1 MKRVLIC
8 DDSPVDRK
16 VIAKSL
22 EKHFEVLQADGGDA
36 ALEIVKSSAVDLLL
50 LDINMPGKDGPETL
64 RELRNLG
71 FQTPVV
77 LLTAEVR
84 TSVIKAMMVDGIK
97 SYIVKPVSPDDLR
110 KRVADVLGV
119 SLDGAE
125 EEDEPQPV
133 EVSKQSAF
141 AILVVDQ
148 FEMVSTRL
156 KELLGDAVKV
166 TYAKTSMVARQYM
179 DERKFDLVLVD
190 TELPNIDLAAFVDS
204 LIKLNSD
211 VPIVGIYM
219 RDVPNAFSDAM
230 RLKFSGHI
238 YKPFHKAELEVLYDE
253 FLFSRDVKV
262 ISLKGPT
269 LTALT
274 PIMPAADESGDEAAE
289 AAPEG
294 EAAEGEADASPEA
307 DAAAEPEEVELKL
320 SDAYC
325 VRLRAALQSG
335 IRQIAAGS
343 HIFSIVDLRA
353 LPGAQVEEFTL
364 LSLEQGARFGLD
376 TRVVMASLEA
386 VPDALKE
393 KHPGGIFG
401 SVDDAITY
409 GDEGED

>member
-16 VIAKSL
+16 VIAKAL
-22 EKHFEVLQADGGDA
+22 EKHFDVVQAEGGDA
-36 ALEIVKSSAVDLLL
+36 ALEALKASSIDLLL

-125 EEDEPQPV
+125 EEEEPQQV
-133 EVSKQSAF
+133 EVSKQTAF
-141 AILVVDQ
+141 SILIVDQ

-156 KELLGDAVKV
+156 KELLGESVKV

-179 DERKFDLVLVD
+179 DERNFDLVLVD
-190 TELPNIDLAAFVDS
+190 TELPNVDLAGLVEA
-204 LIKLNSD
+204 LIKLKAD

-230 RLKFSGHI
+230 RLKLSGHV

-262 ISLKGPT
+262 TSMKGPT

-274 PIMPAADESGDEAAE
+274 PIMPTQETVDKKD
-289 AAPEG
+289 PEG
-294 EAAEGEADASPEA
+294 DSEGAEGG
-307 DAAAEPEEVELKL
+307 DAASEEGSGEVELTL
-320 SDAYC
+320 SEAYC
-325 VRLRAALQSG
+325 VRLRAGLQSG
-335 IRQIAAGS
+335 IRQIASGS
-343 HIFSIVDLRA
+343 HVFGIVDLRA
-353 LPGAQVEEFTL
+353 LPEANLPEFTL
-364 LSLEQGARFGLD
+364 LSLEQGVRLGLD
-376 TRVVMASLEA
+376 TRVVMSSLDGL
-386 VPDALKE
+386 PNDLKE
-393 KHPGGIFG
+393 RFPGGVFASI
-401 SVDDAITY
+401 DDAITY
-409 GDEGED
+409 GDEEDS

>member
-1 MKRVLIC
+1 
-8 DDSPVDRK
+8 
-16 VIAKSL
+16 
-22 EKHFEVLQADGGDA
+22 
-36 ALEIVKSSAVDLLL
+36 
-50 LDINMPGKDGPETL
+50 
-64 RELRNLG
+64 
-71 FQTPVV
+71 
-77 LLTAEVR
+77 
-84 TSVIKAMMVDGIK
+84 
-97 SYIVKPVSPDDLR
+97 
-110 KRVADVLGV
+110 
-119 SLDGAE
+119 
-125 EEDEPQPV
+125 
-133 EVSKQSAF
+133 
-141 AILVVDQ
+141 
-148 FEMVSTRL
+148 
-156 KELLGDAVKV
+156 
-166 TYAKTSMVARQYM
+166 
-179 DERKFDLVLVD
+179 
-190 TELPNIDLAAFVDS
+190 
-204 LIKLNSD
+204 
-211 VPIVGIYM
+211 
-219 RDVPNAFSDAM
+219 M

-274 PIMPAADESGDEAAE
+274 PIMPAADESGDEVAE

>member
-16 VIAKSL
+16 VIAKAL
-22 EKHFEVLQADGGDA
+22 EKFFDVVQADGGDA
-36 ALEIVKSSAVDLLL
+36 ALEVVKNSTVDLLL

-119 SLDGAE
+119 SLGGKD
-125 EEDEPQPV
+125 EDAEPQQV
-133 EVSKQSAF
+133 EVVKQTAF
-141 AILVVDQ
+141 AVLIVDQ

-156 KELLGDAVKV
+156 RELLGETVKV
-166 TYAKTSMVARQYM
+166 TYAKTSMVARQYV
-179 DERKFDLVLVD
+179 DERNFDLILVD
-190 TELPNIDLAAFVDS
+190 TELPNVDLAGLVES
-204 LIKLNSD
+204 LKRLKPDI
-211 VPIVGIYM
+211 PIVGIYM

-230 RLKFSGHI
+230 RLKFAGHV

-262 ISLKGPT
+262 VSIKGPT

-274 PIMPAADESGDEAAE
+274 PIMPAQDDVKAAE
-289 AAPEG
+289 EASETEG
-294 EAAEGEADASPEA
+294 AEGEST
-307 DAAAEPEEVELKL
+307 DAAAETSESVSEPELTL
-320 SDAYC
+320 SETYC
-325 VRLRAALQSG
+325 VRLRAALASG

-343 HIFSIVDLRA
+343 HVFGIVDLRA
-353 LPGAQVEEFTL
+353 LPNSNVSEFSL
-364 LSLEQGARFGLD
+364 LALKQGARLALD
-376 TRVVMASLEA
+376 TRVVVASTDA
-386 VPDALKE
+386 VPDSVKE
-393 KHPGGIFG
+393 KYVGGIFG

-409 GDEGED
+409 GDEDES

>member
-16 VIAKSL
+16 VIAKAL
-22 EKHFEVLQADGGDA
+22 EKHFDVVQADGGDA
-36 ALEIVKSSAVDLLL
+36 ALDAVKSSAIDLLL

-119 SLDGAE
+119 SLDGGD
-125 EEDEPQPV
+125 EEDEPQQV
-133 EVSKQSAF
+133 EVSKQTAF
-141 AILVVDQ
+141 SILIVDQ

-156 KELLGDAVKV
+156 KELLGDSVKV

-190 TELPNIDLAAFVDS
+190 TELPNVDLAGLVES
-204 LIKLNSD
+204 LVKLKEG

-230 RLKFSGHI
+230 RLKLSGHV
-238 YKPFHKAELEVLYDE
+238 YKPFQKAELEVLYDE

-262 ISLKGPT
+262 TSIKGPT

-274 PIMPAADESGDEAAE
+274 PIMPVQDEQQPENDAPEEASDDAEGAESAPEAE
-289 AAPEG
+289 A
-294 EAAEGEADASPEA
+294 
-307 DAAAEPEEVELKL
+307 VETELTL

-325 VRLRAALQSG
+325 VRLRAGLHSG
-335 IRQIAAGS
+335 IRQIASGS
-343 HIFSIVDLRA
+343 HVFGIVDLRA
-353 LPGAQVEEFTL
+353 LPEANLAEFSVL
-364 LSLEQGARFGLD
+364 CLEQGARLGLD
-376 TRVVMASLEA
+376 TRVVMSSIDGLPESVKEQYAGGVFAS
-386 VPDALKE
+386 
-393 KHPGGIFG
+393 I
-401 SVDDAITY
+401 DDAITH
-409 GDEGED
+409 GDEEDS

>member
-22 EKHFEVLQADGGDA
+22 EKHFEVLQAEGGDA

-110 KRVADVLGV
+110 KRVADVLDV

-125 EEDEPQPV
+125 EEEEPQPV

-204 LIKLNSD
+204 LIKLNSN

-274 PIMPAADESGDEAAE
+274 PIMPASIRAATCWALSSGPKTTAPRPYSDSLASLTASS
-289 AAPEG
+289 ASATVTMGARGPKVSAFMMSMSWVTPVRTVAGMKLPSRDSPPKTTFAPFAIASLSWATTRSFCSRMTIAPSAVPSAVGSPEG
-294 EAAEGEADASPEA
+294 
-307 DAAAEPEEVELKL
+307 
-320 SDAYC
+320 
-325 VRLRAALQSG
+325 
-335 IRQIAAGS
+335 
-343 HIFSIVDLRA
+343 
-353 LPGAQVEEFTL
+353 
-364 LSLEQGARFGLD
+364 
-376 TRVVMASLEA
+376 
-386 VPDALKE
+386 
-393 KHPGGIFG
+393 
-401 SVDDAITY
+401 
-409 GDEGED
+409 